1 MQLNKTTR
9 CLAFLLAA
17 YALATFN
24 SALPRLEDNESF
36 QAWSCTLGSGEK
48 MPLGCLSPDSEPS
61 WYNVGGGSAGRP
73 MVARSLGL

>member
-1 MQLNKTTR
+1 MRLHRTSR
-9 CLAFLLAA
+9 YLVFLLTA

-24 SALPRLEDNESF
+24 SALPRLDDIESL
-36 QAWSCTLGSGEK
+36 QAWSCTLGSGQK